1 MSDAKFEAAE
11 RPLDETFSGP
21 EYRTWRDALLL
32 EAAKFTD
39 KSGSSLAD
47 HLEDSDMFGSSANA
61 IPDPPQGTQAQN
73 QVYAELQRLVPVCP
87 STLSSLSS
95 LI

>member
-47 HLEDSDMFGSSANA
+47 RGSRSKDKVQSIDGLFGAKR
-61 IPDPPQGTQAQN
+61 P
-73 QVYAELQRLVPVCP
+73 
-87 STLSSLSS
+87 
-95 LI
+95 